1 MNMQQMFTP
10 QSNSYMNN
18 PGAMFNNY
26 SSNQYLDGSK
36 DFLQS
41 NGIVAKFAFLVLVLV
56 LFIIALR
63 LGTVLLS
70 KLFTPSS
77 NPVLVNGMID
87 SKQFMRIPQDPSV
100 KGSIPIL
107 RSNNSEDGL
116 VFTWS
121 VWIYIND
128 LTYKQN
134 EFRHIFNKGNDD
146 VNITKRPYG
155 MVQPN
160 NAPGLYIAP
169 DTNALVLVM
178 NTFEHINEE
187 MIIPDIPLNK
197 WISVIIRVDE
207 QHKLDAYVNGSLAR
221 RHILKSIPRQ
231 NYGDVFV
238 SMNGGF
244 SGYTSGL
251 QYFNTALGVNE
262 IQSIVEKGPNL
273 NLIGNSASAMTDKD
287 ADYLS
292 LRWYFSGNNDMYY

>member
-1 MNMQQMFTP
+1 MSQPNSS
-10 QSNSYMNN
+10 SNT
-18 PGAMFNNY
+18 GDMFNTF
-26 SSNQYLDGSK
+26 SSNRYLEGSK
-36 DFLQS
+36 EFLQS
-41 NGIVAKFAFLVLVLV
+41 NSIVAKFAFLLLVLI

-63 LGTVLLS
+63 LGTSLLS

-77 NPVLVNGMID
+77 NPILINGMID
-87 SKQFMRIPQDPSV
+87 SKQFMRIAQDPSV

-107 RSNNSEDGL
+107 RSNNSDDGL

-134 EFRHIFNKGNDD
+134 EYRHIFNKGNDV
-146 VNITKRPYG
+146 VNTTKRPYG

-169 DTNALVLVM
+169 DTNALVVVM

-197 WISVIIRVDE
+197 WISVILRVDE
-207 QHKLDAYVNGSLAR
+207 QHTLDAYVNGNLIR
-221 RHILKSIPRQ
+221 RHIMKSLPRQ

-244 SGYTSGL
+244 SGYTSSL
-251 QYFNTALGVNE
+251 QYFNTALGVND

-273 NLIGNSASAMTDKD
+273 NLLGNNSSSMTDKN

-292 LRWYFSGNNDMYY
+292 LRWFFSGNNDMYY

>member
-1 MNMQQMFTP
+1 MSQ
-10 QSNSYMNN
+10 MNN
-18 PGAMFNNY
+18 YANSGNVFNNF
-26 SSNQYLDGSK
+26 SSNRYLEGSK
-36 DFLQS
+36 EFLQS
-41 NGIVAKFAFLVLVLV
+41 NSIVAKFAFLLLVLI

-63 LGTVLLS
+63 LGTTVLS
-70 KLFTPSS
+70 KVFTPSGD
-77 NPVLVNGMID
+77 PILINGMID
-87 SKQFMRIPQDPSV
+87 SKQFMRIAQDPSV
-100 KGSIPIL
+100 SGAIPLL

-134 EFRHIFNKGNDD
+134 EYRHIFNKGNDD

-169 DTNALVLVM
+169 DTNALVIVM

-187 MIIPDIPLNK
+187 LLIPDIPLNK
-197 WISVIIRVDE
+197 WINVIIRVDE
-207 QHKLDAYVNGSLAR
+207 QHKLDAYVNGNLIR
-221 RHILKSIPRQ
+221 RHIMKSIPRQ
-231 NYGDVFV
+231 NYGDVYV

-244 SGYTSGL
+244 SGYTSSL
-251 QYFNTALGVNE
+251 QYFNTALGVND

-273 NLIGNSASAMTDKD
+273 TLIGNSSSGMTDTN

-292 LRWYFSGNNDMYY
+292 LRWFFSGNHDMYY

>member
-1 MNMQQMFTP
+1 
-10 QSNSYMNN
+10 MNN
-18 PGAMFNNY
+18 YANSGNVFNNF
-26 SSNQYLDGSK
+26 SSNRYLEGSK
-36 DFLQS
+36 EFLQS
-41 NGIVAKFAFLVLVLV
+41 NSIVAKFAFLLLVLI

-63 LGTVLLS
+63 LGTTVLS
-70 KLFTPSS
+70 KVFTPSGD
-77 NPVLVNGMID
+77 PILINGMID
-87 SKQFMRIPQDPSV
+87 SKQFMRIAQDPSV
-100 KGSIPIL
+100 SGAIPLL

-134 EFRHIFNKGNDD
+134 EYRHIFNKGNDD

-169 DTNALVLVM
+169 DTNALVIVM

-187 MIIPDIPLNK
+187 LLIPDIPLNK
-197 WISVIIRVDE
+197 WINVIIRVDE
-207 QHKLDAYVNGSLAR
+207 QHKLDAYVNGNLIR
-221 RHILKSIPRQ
+221 RHIMKSIPRQ
-231 NYGDVFV
+231 NYGDVYV

-244 SGYTSGL
+244 SGYTSSL
-251 QYFNTALGVNE
+251 QYFNTALGVND

-273 NLIGNSASAMTDKD
+273 TLIGNSSSGMTDTN

-292 LRWYFSGNNDMYY
+292 LRWFFSGNHDMYY